1 MLRHFGVEIAIEPGA
16 EGDRISVTGQPE
28 ISGRAVRVPG
38 DPSSA
43 AFPLVA
49 ALVVPGSEVTIRG
62 VGLNPR
68 RTGLIDTLVEMGG
81 DISIAN
87 RRVDAGE
94 PVGDL
99 VVRGSALE
107 GIDVP
112 ATRAPSMIDE
122 YLVLSVAAACAT
134 GRTTMRG
141 LAELRVKESDRL
153 AAIARGL
160 AACGVGVN
168 VAGDDL
174 VVEGCGGP
182 PPGGAAIAT
191 RLDHRI
197 AMSFLVMG
205 LAARAPVAIDDASP
219 IETSFPGFAALMR
232 AIGADIAPAAG

>member
-1 MLRHFGVEIAIEPGA
+1 MLRHFGVEIAVEPGA
-16 EGDRISVTGQPE
+16 EGDRISLTGQPE
-28 ISGRAVRVPG
+28 LSGRIVRVPG

-49 ALVVPGSEVTIRG
+49 ALVVPGSEVTIRD

-68 RTGLIDTLVEMGG
+68 RTGLIDTLIEMGG
-81 DISIAN
+81 DITIAN
-87 RRVDAGE
+87 RRIEAGE

-99 VVRGSALE
+99 VVRGSDLT
-107 GIDVP
+107 GIEVP
-112 ATRAPSMIDE
+112 AARAPSMIDE
-122 YLVLSVAAACAT
+122 YLVLSVAAACAR
-134 GRTTMRG
+134 GPSVLRG

-160 AACGVGVN
+160 AACGVSAQVD
-168 VAGDDL
+168 GDDMTI
-174 VVEGCGGP
+174 EGCGGP
-182 PPGGAAIAT
+182 PPGGATIAT

-219 IETSFPGFAALMR
+219 IETSFPGFERLMVGLG
-232 AIGADIAPAAG
+232 ASIGPVQG